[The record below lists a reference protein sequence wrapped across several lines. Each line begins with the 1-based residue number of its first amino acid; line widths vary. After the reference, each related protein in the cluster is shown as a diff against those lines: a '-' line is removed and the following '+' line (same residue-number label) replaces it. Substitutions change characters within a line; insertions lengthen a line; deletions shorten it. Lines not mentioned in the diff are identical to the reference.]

1 MLGFSSTLSLPTLTF
16 PANWSAIRSMIGESW
31 RHGPHHGA
39 QKSATTRVPL
49 LTYSSK
55 LLSVSSM
62 TLGLAIASPGSESA
76 VRRPLRLAP
85 FYANP
90 DTAPVGGAYSP

>member
-1 MLGFSSTLSLPTLTF
+1 MFGFSSTLSLPTFTF

-49 LTYSSK
+49 LTCSSK
-55 LLSVSSM
+55 LLSVNSM
-62 TLGLAIASPGSESA
+62 TLGLAIASPGNGSA
-76 VRRPLRLAP
+76 VGRPLGLGP
-85 FYANP
+85 FYANA
-90 DTAPVGGAYSP
+90 DTAPGAGGVR